1 MTTQTVYAHLN
12 GSRSIRCKATTTDGT
27 EASVST
33 DQTPALAIGDWAG
46 SPGVTITH
54 AAVSAD
60 TVCRYAYIR
69 SRDGVTKGVIPVATT
84 GKVQSVPQLVKPITI
99 EIGDLLRVMTDA

>member
-1 MTTQTVYAHLN
+1 MSAQVVYAHLN
-12 GSRSIRCKATTTDGT
+12 GVRSIRCKAATTDGT

-46 SPGVTITH
+46 SPGATITH
-54 AAVSAD
+54 AVVTAD

-84 GKVQSVPQLVKPITI
+84 GSVQSVPKLVKPITI
-99 EIGDLLRVMTDA
+99 EIGDLLRVMTDL